1 MKLKKGDT
9 VLVTTGKDRGR
20 KGKIMHAY
28 PAKDRIMV
36 EGLNMKKKHKR
47 PRKEGEKGQVIEIP
61 SPIHVSNVKLICSK
75 CSKPSRTGYKIEG
88 GKKIRICKKCKKQT

>member
-9 VLVTTGKDRGR
+9 VLVITGKDRGR

-28 PAKDRIMV
+28 PAKDRIVV

-47 PRKEGEKGQVIEIP
+47 ARKEGEKGQVIDIP
-61 SPIHVSNVKLICSK
+61 SPIHVSNVKLVCSK
-75 CSKPSRTGYKIEG
+75 CAKPSRTGYKIEG
-88 GKKIRICKKCKKQT
+88 GKKFRICKLCKKQT